1 MIKLMRI
8 LSAGGLLLLMISAPA
23 FAQTESTG
31 DAETTEV
38 YSFSPRFGVR
48 YTTEGAGVE
57 AFTSLEGFVP
67 ILQNPGNNITFLQGR
82 LLLDDRS
89 TMAGTLLLG
98 HRFVSENG
106 KRVGGIYAAFDQRNT
121 GDNTFNQL
129 GFGFESLGNVDFRA
143 NVNLPV
149 SNGRQLINNNLTGV
163 VAFQGNSLFA
173 ERTFDVALHGID
185 AEVGTRLAKIGS
197 GDVRGY
203 AGAYYYA
210 GNDIKETFGWKTRL
224 VIRPTDFINLGV
236 SLQNDAL
243 FDTRAVFTVG
253 VTLPGS
259 GATKGRT
266 DQGSALARLGE
277 LVERQDT
284 IAVKR
289 ENRTYY
295 TDSNRITVIN
305 PVTGAAQPLKVTYVA
320 AGATGIG
327 TVESPSGNFPTAL
340 SSAATGDVVYVQG
353 NPTLTAA
360 TVAGFRVPAGVQ
372 LLSTGPVQTVNTVE
386 LGAVKLPG
394 SGSGL
399 FPVLTVP
406 ATTGTGAGIVTLSS
420 NSTLSGFDV
429 KVPTTST
436 QFTANSVTPTNLDAR
451 GIVGSSI
458 SNVTV
463 ANNIV
468 SGARREAI
476 NLSEATGNIT
486 INNNTIQDSGVNS
499 GENAIRVLNSTGR
512 VNLGIA
518 NNTITNNNGILASLS
533 GTATGSATIANN
545 TINTTRTGISLRVS
559 ENANLTSTTTGNTIN
574 GTSTSTEGVVFGA
587 FGNGQGTTTISNNQ
601 INNIRGRGV
610 AVEVSDTAK
619 PQVTISGNT
628 ITGSRTNGI
637 NVLASG
643 NADTRVTVSGNTIN
657 NTTGV
662 GVEVDASEAAR
673 LRFRLTN
680 NTISNSGSLGVSVF
694 ASDTSN
700 ISVNAD
706 NNTLTNNNTVTG
718 TQSPATPSAFDIAAD
733 PASFGTKPT
742 VCVRLN
748 NNRGSGN
755 TVADYSLYNGNSAT
769 GGAIF
774 QVENGVF
781 ATNTGRITLQ
791 AFNGTDLVPA
801 TVTPTAI
808 GSATISTGSGFTSVA
823 NGFCPN

>member
-1 MIKLMRI
+1 MRI

-23 FAQTESTG
+23 LAQTEPTG
-31 DAETTEV
+31 NTTSDASNEV
-38 YSFSPRFGVR
+38 YTFGPRLGVR
-48 YTTEGAGVE
+48 YTTEGAGVQP
-57 AFTSLEGFVP
+57 FTSIEGFIP
-67 ILQNPGNNITFLQGR
+67 ILQNPGRNITFLQGR

-89 TMAGTLLLG
+89 TMAGNLLLG
-98 HRFVSENG
+98 HRFASEDG
-106 KRVGGIYAAFDQRNT
+106 KRFSGIYASYDTRNT

-129 GFGFESLGNVDFRA
+129 GFGFESIGNIDFRA

-149 SNGRQLINNNLTGV
+149 NNSRQLINNNLTGV
-163 VAFQGNSLFA
+163 VAFQGNSLFPQ
-173 ERTFDVALHGID
+173 RIYDVALHGID

-203 AGAYYYA
+203 VGGYYYA
-210 GNDIKETFGWKTRL
+210 GNDIKDTFGWKTRL
-224 VIRPTDFINLGV
+224 VVRPTDFINLGV

-253 VTLPGS
+253 LTFPGS

-266 DQGSALARLGE
+266 DRSAASRLGE

-289 ENRTYY
+289 DRMIDYSA
-295 TDSNRITVIN
+295 SNQITVIN
-305 PVTGAAQPLKVTYVA
+305 PVTGAVQPLRVTFVTP
-320 AGATGIG
+320 GATGTG
-327 TVESPSGNFPTAL
+327 TAESPSGNFTTAL
-340 SSAATGDVVYVQG
+340 SSASTGDVVYVQG
-353 NPTLTAA
+353 SPTITAA
-360 TVAGFRVPAGVQ
+360 TVAGFRVPTGVQ
-372 LLSTGPVQTVNTVE
+372 LLSTGPVQTVNTVQ
-386 LGAVKLPG
+386 LGAVNLPN

-429 KVPTTST
+429 RVPTTST
-436 QFTANSVTPTNLDAR
+436 QFASLGSGIPTNLDAR
-451 GIVGSSI
+451 GIVGSGI
-458 SNVTV
+458 SNVTI

-476 NLSEATGNIT
+476 DLSQATGNIT
-486 INNNTIQDSGVNS
+486 INNNTVRDSGVNS
-499 GENAIRVLNSTGR
+499 GENAIRVQNSTGT

-518 NNTITNNNGILASLS
+518 RNTITNNNGILASLS
-533 GTATGSATIANN
+533 GTATGTATIANN
-545 TINTTRTGISLRVS
+545 NITTTRTGVSLRVS

-574 GTSTSTEGVVFGA
+574 GTTTSTEGVVFRA
-587 FGNGQGTTTISNNQ
+587 FGNGQGTTTISNNT

-610 AVEVSDTAK
+610 AVEVGDTAK
-619 PQVTISGNT
+619 PQVTVSGNT
-628 ITGSRTNGI
+628 ITGSRTNGV
-637 NVLASG
+637 NVIASG

-662 GVEVDASEAAR
+662 GVQVDTSEAAR
-673 LRFRLTN
+673 LRFGLTS
-680 NTISNSGSLGVSVF
+680 NTISNSGSLGVSVN
-694 ASDTSN
+694 ASGTSN
-700 ISVNAD
+700 VSVIAD

-718 TQSPATPSAFDIAAD
+718 TQNPPTPSAFDIAAD
-733 PASFGTKPT
+733 PLSLRDRPT

-748 NNRGSGN
+748 NNRGTGN

-769 GGAIF
+769 NGAIF

-781 ATNTGRITLQ
+781 GTNTGRITLQ
-791 AFNGTDLVPA
+791 AYNGTNLVPA
-801 TVTPTAI
+801 TATPTAI

>member
-1 MIKLMRI
+1 MRI

-38 YSFSPRFGVR
+38 YSFGPRLGVR

-67 ILQNPGNNITFLQGR
+67 ILQNPGQNITFLQGR

-106 KRVGGIYAAFDQRNT
+106 KRIGGIYASYDTRNT

-163 VAFQGNSLFA
+163 VAFQGNSLFP
-173 ERTFDVALHGID
+173 ERTYDVALHGID

-210 GNDIKETFGWKTRL
+210 GNDVKDTFGWKTRL

-259 GATKGRT
+259 GATKGKT
-266 DQGSALARLGE
+266 ENGSAASRLGE

-289 ENRTYY
+289 ENSIYY

-305 PVTGAAQPLKVTYVA
+305 PVTGAVQPLKVTFVA
-320 AGATGIG
+320 PGATGTG
-327 TVESPSGNFPTAL
+327 TAEAPSGNFATAL

-360 TVAGFRVPAGVQ
+360 TTAGFRVPTGVQ

-386 LGAVKLPG
+386 LGAVKLPN

-399 FPVLTVP
+399 YPVLTVP
-406 ATTGTGAGIVTLSS
+406 ATVGTGAGIVTLSS

-429 KVPTTST
+429 RVPTTSV
-436 QFTANSVTPTNLDAR
+436 QFSANGVTPTNLDAR

-476 NLSEATGNIT
+476 DLSQVTGNVT
-486 INNNTIQDSGVNS
+486 INNNTVRNSGVNA
-499 GENAIRVLNSTGR
+499 GENAIRVLNSQGT

-533 GTATGSATIANN
+533 GTATGTATIANN
-545 TINTTRTGISLRVS
+545 TISPTRTGISLRVS

-574 GTSTSTEGVVFGA
+574 GTTTSTEGVVFRA
-587 FGNGQGTTTISNNQ
+587 FGNGQGTTTISNNR
-601 INNIRGRGV
+601 INNIAGRGV

-619 PQVTISGNT
+619 PQVIVSGNT

-643 NADTRVTVSGNTIN
+643 NADTRVTVSGNTVN
-657 NTTGV
+657 NTTGI
-662 GVEVDASEAAR
+662 GVEVTASEAAK
-673 LRFRLTN
+673 LRFGLTS
-680 NTISNSGSLGVSVF
+680 NTISNSGSLSVSILG
-694 ASDTSN
+694 SDTSN
-700 ISVNAD
+700 TSVIAD

-718 TQSPATPSAFDIAAD
+718 TQNPPTPSAFDIAAD
-733 PASFGTKPT
+733 AGNLAARPT

-769 GGAIF
+769 NGAIF

-791 AFNGTDLVPA
+791 AFNGTTIVPA
-801 TVTPTAI
+801 TVTPVAI
-808 GSATISTGSGFTSVA
+808 GGATISTGSGFTSVA
-823 NGFCPN
+823 SGFCPN